1 MNFRDRS
8 THLNWKPDL
17 MILCSFRHLQIALVL
32 DKLATRM
39 CGKAVLI
46 TVDRVNRG
54 KKWDF
59 LAAKGKEFNY
69 PS

>member
-46 TVDRVNRG
+46 TVYRVNRG

-69 PS
+69 LS